1 MCVWSDSLQD
11 ILWGRE
17 KEEVEGDGNVT
28 DGRLVTEVWS
38 KGKTAIQLLLKC
50 SDREKYKFAFA
61 EAEIIFLMPR
71 PLGVL
76 PV

>member
-38 KGKTAIQLLLKC
+38 KSSGHMGC
-50 SDREKYKFAFA
+50 GS
-61 EAEIIFLMPR
+61 
-71 PLGVL
+71 
-76 PV
+76 